1 MLTLS
6 ADRFTVVEATLIP
19 TGKLRAVQ
27 STHMDFRA
35 PHTIGERIAQ
45 VPGAAPGGYDHNWVL
60 ADRLRAT
67 PVLAATVFR
76 PVLGRTLQ
84 VHTDQPG
91 IQFYFSNFLK
101 DNLQGKGGVT

>member
-1 MLTLS
+1 M
-6 ADRFTVVEATLIP
+6 
-19 TGKLRAVQ
+19 
-27 STHMDFRA
+27 
-35 PHTIGERIAQ
+35 
-45 VPGAAPGGYDHNWVL
+45 L

>member
-1 MLTLS
+1 M
-6 ADRFTVVEATLIP
+6 
-19 TGKLRAVQ
+19 
-27 STHMDFRA
+27 
-35 PHTIGERIAQ
+35 
-45 VPGAAPGGYDHNWVL
+45 L

-67 PVLAATVFR
+67 PVLAATVFE
-76 PVLGRTLQ
+76 PVSGRTMQ